1 MGTLTAPT
9 WATPRSAT
17 VHSTRVAPTKETL
30 SPAFTPSPIR
40 PQAASSARPPS
51 SAQVSGFHP
60 PSALRS
66 AATRCAS
73 PDARSRNSPATER
86 TVAKSSLSLCI
97 EPIAFC
103 AVAIGSPGSVLGLP
117 PAAQLL
123 DAFLLGRIA
132 ASGGGEDPHAFGI
145 ETHPD
150 PGEVVPAHVSR
161 VRLDGLVAG
170 FPGDLSFRGLLVRT
184 VRLAVRLP
192 SDERGVTPRDLEPVR
207 VLREM
212 LLGEGVEVLQRRRI
226 VAPLPEIV
234 PDRHPFG
241 GGAGPIVRPGRERD
255 DLRRHLQARGQL
267 IGRPRW
273 TGRLA
278 LRGRGRGGRQH
289 GPGAAARQTHPESSA
304 KPSAPITGRRAR
316 ATPAGW
322 RSDYA
327 WSFRLTRRRGSG
339 CPRRRRAAACTHR

>member
-73 PDARSRNSPATER
+73 ADARSRNSPATER

-117 PAAQLL
+117 PAGQLL
-123 DAFLLGRIA
+123 DALLLGRIA
-132 ASGGGEDPHAFGI
+132 ASRGVEDLLHQQVGLVVLSLEAIHDQRVRQVELGAPVARMRSHGDP
-145 ETHPD
+145 EHPD
-150 PGEVVPAHVSR
+150 R
-161 VRLDGLVAG
+161 FFQVA
-170 FPGDLSFRGLLVRT
+170 L
-184 VRLAVRLP
+184 
-192 SDERGVTPRDLEPVR
+192 
-207 VLREM
+207 
-212 LLGEGVEVLQRRRI
+212 
-226 VAPLPEIV
+226 
-234 PDRHPFG
+234 
-241 GGAGPIVRPGRERD
+241 RPG
-255 DLRRHLQARGQL
+255 
-267 IGRPRW
+267 
-273 TGRLA
+273 
-278 LRGRGRGGRQH
+278 
-289 GPGAAARQTHPESSA
+289 
-304 KPSAPITGRRAR
+304 
-316 ATPAGW
+316 
-322 RSDYA
+322 
-327 WSFRLTRRRGSG
+327 
-339 CPRRRRAAACTHR
+339 